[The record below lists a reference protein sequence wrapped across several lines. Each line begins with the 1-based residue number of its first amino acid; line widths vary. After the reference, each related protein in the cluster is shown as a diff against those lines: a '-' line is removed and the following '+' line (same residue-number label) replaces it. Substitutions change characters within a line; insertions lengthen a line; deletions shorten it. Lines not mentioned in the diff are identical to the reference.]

1 MRHVKFLINFI
12 FELIFLTIVFHYFG
26 LSFER
31 SFVAALILSLI
42 LDGAY
47 ILHRKAL
54 KTESRKEVRKLTRGD
69 YIVLALIIIVCLVYG
84 TLGIHHVLV
93 IPLVYSFLIGV
104 ILTIF
109 AVLAY
114 VTGVKKWKRGRK
126 VYSMKQFL
134 YELIFMFIIFLPTYF
149 SGVSLLKSLAAAF
162 YVYLL
167 IHWYYNFK
175 PHIYVFPKKYL
186 IFRNVLIFFGTFLG
200 WLTLVKAN
208 LILCFLIA
216 ALTTF
221 MLELDRRCTV
231 KLAEAVGFEEMERRS
246 SRAGAI
252 FQPLGL
258 LYGMLV
264 GVMTVSNIYGTW
276 YFAEWSVDLY
286 RLAYLFTPPFLTVE
300 ALIGWIYVKVKLDK
314 EKSKSS
320 SLSK

>member
-1 MRHVKFLINFI
+1 MKFLINFI
-12 FELIFLTIVFHYFG
+12 FGVIFLTIVFHYFG

-42 LDGAY
+42 LDGVY

-54 KTESRKEVRKLTRGD
+54 KTEKKEVRKLTWRD
-69 YIVLALIIIVCLVYG
+69 YVLLAMIIIVCLVYG

-93 IPLVYSFLIGV
+93 IPLVYSFLVGV
-104 ILTIF
+104 ILTIIV
-109 AVLAY
+109 VLAY
-114 VTGVKKWKRGRK
+114 FYAVCIKKWRKGKK

-149 SGVSLLKSLAAAF
+149 TGVSLLKSLAAAF

-186 IFRNVLIFFGTFLG
+186 IFRNVLVFFGTFLG

-221 MLELDRRCTV
+221 MLELDRRSTV

-276 YFAEWSVDLY
+276 YFAEWSIDLY

-300 ALIGWIYVKVKLDK
+300 ALASWIYVKVKFDRG
-314 EKSKSS
+314 E
-320 SLSK
+320 